1 MGEDPIDA
9 RETELG
15 PSSGGLEL
23 FVRCVNDRTCF
34 VALPRSVAD
43 AVARRNPR
51 VPLPLALAPRKSPTH
66 SGERRSNSTRRG
78 DAADASPAQSS
89 PLFVAWAGAV
99 GQVEGH
105 VEIPLALAD
114 CLGLRDGDA
123 VRVSGRPSA
132 PTASFVNLRPETQR
146 DWDAVVAAAEEIETS
161 ALRQVGCVAVG
172 QSFPFWPRDSVAE
185 RPGRD
190 ARDAR
195 DAEENER
202 RRAGGV
208 GPLRLVA
215 TAASPSAPGGVARLG
230 LETELRVAP
239 WTSTTNTATSHA
251 PRSRAPSS

>member
-89 PLFVAWAGAV
+89 PLFVAGAGAV

-132 PTASFVNLRPETQR
+132 PTASFVNLRPETEQ
-146 DWDAVVAAAEEIETS
+146 DWEAVVAPPAA
-161 ALRQVGCVAVG
+161 RGR
-172 QSFPFWPRDSVAE
+172 PPRPPS
-185 RPGRD
+185 PGTRCC
-190 ARDAR
+190 AAQHGRGSCWRA
-195 DAEENER
+195 A
-202 RRAGGV
+202 RRALCAGQGE
-208 GPLRLVA
+208 PR
-215 TAASPSAPGGVARLG
+215 AR
-230 LETELRVAP
+230 VD
-239 WTSTTNTATSHA
+239 
-251 PRSRAPSS
+251 